1 MDKFNTS
8 DTQRRGRRACMV
20 CSVVLHKSV
29 RSPTSTSCFVSS
41 PPPPTGLL
49 PSLAADLCPLQD
61 FKREGCPNCEDYLHL
76 AGNEEAIELCTSS
89 VYEGLIAMAD
99 PGRSWVAKWQR
110 IDKYRPGTYATKV
123 MGTLPPDV
131 ISNLAEE
138 YNIRYIP

>member
-1 MDKFNTS
+1 
-8 DTQRRGRRACMV
+8 
-20 CSVVLHKSV
+20 
-29 RSPTSTSCFVSS
+29 
-41 PPPPTGLL
+41 
-49 PSLAADLCPLQD
+49 
-61 FKREGCPNCEDYLHL
+61 
-76 AGNEEAIELCTSS
+76 
-89 VYEGLIAMAD
+89 MAD